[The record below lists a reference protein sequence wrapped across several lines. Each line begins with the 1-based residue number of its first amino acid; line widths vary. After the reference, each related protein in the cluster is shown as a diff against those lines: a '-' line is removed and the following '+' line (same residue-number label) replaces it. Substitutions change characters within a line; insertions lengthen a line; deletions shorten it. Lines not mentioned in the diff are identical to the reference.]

1 MEDRNNR
8 TEEAAEVEEAVTSRQ
23 TPDDCRH
30 MQHVEEA
37 ASAADQ
43 KLA

>member
-23 TPDDCRH
+23 TPDDRWH
-30 MQHVEEA
+30 MQHLEKA
-37 ASAADQ
+37 AATADQ